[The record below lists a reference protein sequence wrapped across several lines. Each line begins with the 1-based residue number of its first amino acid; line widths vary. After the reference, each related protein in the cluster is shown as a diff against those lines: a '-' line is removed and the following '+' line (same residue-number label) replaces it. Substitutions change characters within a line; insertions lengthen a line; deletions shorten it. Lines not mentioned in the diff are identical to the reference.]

1 MAKRPGG
8 AMIQNDAPTRSQL
21 IPLLS
26 KWGELGTK
34 SQLVPMFVTI
44 AAVLIMFVYADVNE
58 TITIVL
64 PGNDPEYFYYTSH
77 FIIVVATYL
86 TLLSLHFIYRLV
98 GKRQS
103 WVGLLACMAF
113 TSYYLWVMA
122 TTPYL
127 NFIYEFFHKSLAGG
141 EAQIGQPFFTQFYRH
156 FVGTGFFEESVKA
169 LPLLIMVFAAAKMG
183 PGLKK
188 HFRLEE
194 PLDGIVYGAA
204 AGGGFAIME
213 TVGQYVSRSLVSLW
227 ETYALIHQGHSP
239 EDKIMNAVG
248 NLQQNGI
255 DAAALIHTGIQNMGT
270 APGVQLLI
278 PRSLDEAFGH
288 MAYSG
293 YFGYFIGLSVLKPE
307 KRWKILFIGL
317 CSAALPHALWDSIG
331 DSQVVQMTVALLSF
345 GLLAAAILK
354 AREIS
359 PNRSMLQPSMVF
371 RDSAQGAAI
380 PAPAPVEQAPA
391 PVLPPPA
398 PPPTPAFNRGFNN
411 PGFNNPGF
419 NNVANTAAN
428 NPANRVANAPPPPPP
443 DLPEGTICLRIGPKY
458 LIVVPGLRILDHQ
471 APGLLASNPGGPVA
485 EVTRNPHDP
494 NILGLTNLS
503 QSPWDVVSPNGTRR
517 SILTGQTIKLAQGTH
532 IDFGPIDGEVR

>member
-8 AMIQNDAPTRSQL
+8 AMIQSDAPTRSQL

-58 TITIVL
+58 TITVPL
-64 PGNDPEYFYYTSH
+64 PGTDNPEYFYYTSH
-77 FIIVVATYL
+77 FIIVVAVYL
-86 TLLSLHFIYRLV
+86 TLLSLHFIYRMV

-103 WVGLLACMAF
+103 WLGLLGCMAF

-122 TTPYL
+122 TTSYL
-127 NFIYEFFHKSLAGG
+127 DFIYEFFHKQLAGG
-141 EAQIGQPFFTQFYRH
+141 EAQTSQPFFTQFYRH
-156 FVGTGFFEESVKA
+156 FVGTGFFEELVKG
-169 LPLLIMVFAAAKMG
+169 LPLLIMVFAASKMG

-188 HFRLEE
+188 HFKLEE

-213 TVGQYVSRSLVSLW
+213 TVGQYVSRNLVNMW
-227 ETYALIHQGHSP
+227 EYYALIHQGHSP
-239 EDKIMNAVG
+239 DDKIMSALG

-255 DAAALIHTGIQNMGT
+255 AAAGLIHTGIQNLGT

-331 DSQVVQMTVALLSF
+331 ESQVVQMTVALLSF

-359 PNRSMLQPSMVF
+359 PNRAMLQPSIVF
-371 RDSAQGAAI
+371 GDLGKSAPS
-380 PAPAPVEQAPA
+380 PAPAAVEWAPA
-391 PVLPPPA
+391 PVLPPP
-398 PPPTPAFNRGFNN
+398 PPTPA
-411 PGFNNPGF
+411 PIF
-419 NNVANTAAN
+419 NNVVN
-428 NPANRVANAPPPPPP
+428 NVPNVIPPPPT
-443 DLPEGTICLRIGPKY
+443 DLPEGTPCLRIGPKY
-458 LIVVPGLRILDHQ
+458 LIIVPGLRILDHQ
-471 APGLLASNPGGPVA
+471 APGLQAVTPGGPVA

-517 SILTGQTIKLAQGTH
+517 SIQTGQTIKLAQGTH
-532 IDFGPIDGEVR
+532 INFGPIEGEVH